1 MKQRAAAMLKGA
13 TTPPSKKGSRQPH
26 CSMATSE
33 REDEVSATTPDAHP
47 APTALADD
55 TSAPKKPRR
64 SGRS

>member
-1 MKQRAAAMLKGA
+1 MLKGA
-13 TTPPSKKGSRQPH
+13 TTPPNKKGSRQPH

-33 REDEVSATTPDAHP
+33 REDEVKHPPDAHP
-47 APTALADD
+47 AHTALADD